1 MSKIEPELI
10 SGMGYVGTST
20 GVLYRMTPA
29 GKHLTAGG
37 GSTVVINGAKD
48 NAPLDR
54 LTLHGGSTQGST
66 TGAQLLDINNLT
78 DVSNYPNTAIAE
90 NGGLSKRNEDLSSP
104 DRYLINV
111 IPNMQ
116 YSFSAVDF
124 VNGAVLQIS
133 DLYQKGE
140 SESVVDT
147 RIYAQRKQVEFNSGK
162 YEQLTLSFFS
172 SQLNTEFKAT
182 HIMLNAGSAALP
194 WEPYTGGA
202 PSPSPSYPQEIE
214 SAGMDGEIDVE
225 VLGKN
230 LIPFKEIPTSTKNGI
245 TITTKSNGIVHFEG
259 TATKAYDSPVISLQ
273 GVSLPKGRYRILE
286 PRNDI
291 KLHVVV
297 KKWTGNNIWEYD
309 IAEIEEGDELLYC
322 YFTITDGASVN
333 ADAYVYMQIDNG
345 EILAESDF
353 EPYKPAQKLI
363 IPTPGGLPG
372 IPVSSGGN
380 YTDEKGQ
387 QWVCDEIDLAKGE
400 RVQWIEE
407 YRFTGA
413 EAWFSW
419 GVNNITEG
427 ITGLYWYY
435 GSVIPTNHREIL
447 NTHAVFS
454 RNVCGGREEGTMANI
469 DSSGDDYL
477 IWSVR
482 NEYLE
487 DVSSKDAAVQSFK
500 KLLGEINAK
509 MLYCLATPIRTPLP
523 PETIAAYKALQ
534 TYSPT
539 TTVINDAGAGMSV
552 RYKGK

>member
-10 SGMGYVGTST
+10 SGMGYVGTSP

-182 HIMLNAGSAALP
+182 HIMLNAGSAALL

-214 SAGMDGEIDVE
+214 SAGQSGEIGVE

-230 LIPFKEIPTSTKNGI
+230 LIPFPYPILGGAGTQIERGGVKYTVQSDGGIRCVGTPTAVEYINLSRIKFSDVGL
-245 TITTKSNGIVHFEG
+245 
-259 TATKAYDSPVISLQ
+259 TATHPTNGKIVLSGEKMAYDSSNHALFIYITSDQLGKPIDTVIYPQ
-273 GVSLPKGRYRILE
+273 
-286 PRNDI
+286 
-291 KLHVVV
+291 
-297 KKWTGNNIWEYD
+297 
-309 IAEIEEGDELLYC
+309 IELGTVATSY
-322 YFTITDGASVN
+322 
-333 ADAYVYMQIDNG
+333 
-345 EILAESDF
+345 
-353 EPYKPAQKLI
+353 EPYKPVQTLI
-363 IPTPGGLPG
+363 IPTPDGLPG
-372 IPVSSGGN
+372 IPVTSGGN
-380 YTDEKGQ
+380 YTDADGQ
-387 QWVCDEIDLAKGE
+387 QWVCDEIDLARGE
-400 RVQWIEE
+400 RVQQTIKVVLDGSQKIIIQKHQGFN
-407 YRFTGA
+407 RFAIGENDFPIPSGYA
-413 EAWFSW
+413 GFCSHFI
-419 GVNNITEG
+419 VNPSPVTM
-427 ITGLYWYY
+427 
-435 GSVIPTNHREIL
+435 
-447 NTHAVFS
+447 NTIDGTICVYS
-454 RNVCGGREEGTMANI
+454 NGNV
-469 DSSGDDYL
+469 YL
-477 IWSVR
+477 RSDRFKSADELKSFLKENPVA
-482 NEYLE
+482 LE
-487 DVSSKDAAVQSFK
+487 
-500 KLLGEINAK
+500 
-509 MLYCLATPIRTPLP
+509 YCLAEPIRTPLP
-523 PETIAAYKALQ
+523 PETIAAYKKLH

-552 RYKGK
+552 GYKGK

>member
-1 MSKIEPELI
+1 MRKIEPELI
-10 SGMGYVGTST
+10 TGMGYIGDNP
-20 GVLYRMTPA
+20 GVLYRMGGA
-29 GKHLTAGG
+29 GEQ
-37 GSTVVINGAKD
+37 TVVTGNPALLEGVKGSRFTSLAI
-48 NAPLDR
+48 
-54 LTLHGGSTQGST
+54 HGKSSQGST
-66 TGAQLLDINNLT
+66 TGAQLF
-78 DVSNYPNTAIAE
+78 DVSQLEDGTNNGVIGNKTKDYGYHLKGTTAEGKYFTSNGVAMKLDPGNYHI
-90 NGGLSKRNEDLSSP
+90 SSGNKAN
-104 DRYLINV
+104 NV
-111 IPNMQ
+111 
-116 YSFSAVDF
+116 A
-124 VNGAVLQIS
+124 
-133 DLYQKGE
+133 
-140 SESVVDT
+140 
-147 RIYAQRKQVEFNSGK
+147 RIYASITRNGKKLFYFNASFEVIDGDSVAIYAQVEPNSTVDV
-162 YEQLTLSFFS
+162 TLYPM
-172 SQLNTEFKAT
+172 LVAGTEP
-182 HIMLNAGSAALP
+182 LLY
-194 WEPYTGGA
+194 EPYTGGA
-202 PSPSPSYPQEIE
+202 PSPSPEYPQEIE
-214 SAGMDGEIDVE
+214 SAGQSGEIGVE

-259 TATKAYDSPVISLQ
+259 TATKAYDSPKISLQ

-291 KLHVVV
+291 KLYVVV
-297 KKWTGNNIWEYD
+297 KKWTGNNIWNYD

-322 YFTITDGASVN
+322 YFTITDGAAVN

-380 YTDEKGQ
+380 YTDKDGQ

-400 RVQWIEE
+400 RVYWIEE

-427 ITGLYWYY
+427 ITGFYWYY

-454 RNVCGGREEGTMANI
+454 RNVYGGREEGTMANI
-469 DSSGDDYL
+469 ASGGDDYL

-523 PETIAAYKALQ
+523 PETIVAYKKLH

-552 RYKGK
+552 GYKGK